1 MVDSSKNRNKKV
13 LLGMSGGVD
22 SSVAALLLK
31 KEGYEVIGA
40 TMQLHEY
47 CNNDDLVRDAQAVAR
62 KIGIEHF
69 VFNMKEEFNKYVID
83 YFVQEYEEGRTPN
96 PCIACN
102 KYLKFGAMVEKA
114 KEMKIPYIAT
124 GHYAIVEK
132 KTGEFFLKKAKD
144 ATKDQSYV
152 LYNLT
157 QQLLSQ
163 TLFPLGEYSK
173 KEIRKI
179 AKSSNLE
186 IENKSESQEIC
197 FIPDNNHFRFLKENA
212 PKTINKGEIIDT
224 DGNSLGY
231 HEGTAKYTIG
241 QRRGLGISSKTPLF
255 VVDIVEESNQIVLGS
270 NDDLFSNELLASNC
284 NWISGDLPKGE
295 IKAKAKIRYKAQE
308 SEATLYPLAEGK
320 IKVVF
325 STPQRAITKGQS
337 IVFYDKEYVLGGGII
352 AEVSLGNKQ
361 RNEDTSQS

>member
-1 MVDSSKNRNKKV
+1 MVNSSKKNNKKV

-47 CNNDDLVRDAQAVAR
+47 CHNDDLVKDAQAVA
-62 KIGIEHF
+62 KKLGIEHN
-69 VFNMKEEFNKYVID
+69 VFNMKEEFNRYVID
-83 YFVQEYEEGRTPN
+83 YFVKEYEQGRTPN

-102 KYLKFGAMVEKA
+102 KYLKFGAMVDKA
-114 KEMKIPYIAT
+114 KEMNIPYIAT
-124 GHYAIVEK
+124 GHYAIIVKENNK
-132 KTGEFFLKKAKD
+132 YFLKKAKND
-144 ATKDQSYV
+144 TKDQSYV

-157 QQLLSQ
+157 QQQLSQ
-163 TLFPLGEYSK
+163 TLFPLGEFTK
-173 KEIRKI
+173 KEIKEI
-179 AKSSNLE
+179 AKKNNLE
-186 IENKSESQEIC
+186 VENKPESQEIC
-197 FIPDNNHFRFLKENA
+197 FIPDNDHFRFIKENA
-212 PKTINKGEIIDT
+212 SETIKKGEILDT
-224 DGNSLGY
+224 DGNILGY
-231 HEGTAKYTIG
+231 HQGTARYTIG
-241 QRRGLGISSKTPLF
+241 QRKGLGISSKTPLF

-308 SEATLYPLAEGK
+308 SEATLYPLADGK

-325 STPQRAITKGQS
+325 TTPQRAITKGQS
-337 IVFYDKEYVLGGGII
+337 VVFYKDQYVLGGGII
-352 AEVSLGNKQ
+352 SEVN
-361 RNEDTSQS
+361 

>member
-22 SSVAALLLK
+22 SSVAALLLQ

-47 CNNDDLVRDAQAVAR
+47 CNNGDLVKDAQAVTR

-102 KYLKFGAMVEKA
+102 KYLKFGAMIDKA
-114 KEMKIPYIAT
+114 KEMKISYIAT
-124 GHYAIVEK
+124 GHYATIVKEGNK
-132 KTGEFFLKKAKD
+132 YFLKKAKD
-144 ATKDQSYV
+144 ETKDQSYV

-173 KEIRKI
+173 KEIREI

-197 FIPDNNHFRFLKENA
+197 FIPDNNHFRFIKENA
-212 PKTINKGEIIDT
+212 PNRIKKGEILDT
-224 DGNSLGY
+224 HGNILGY

-241 QRRGLGISSKTPLF
+241 QRKGLGVSSNRPLF
-255 VVDIVEESNQIVLGS
+255 VVDIVEENNQIILGS
-270 NDDLFSNELLASNC
+270 NDDLFSKELIASNC
-284 NWISGDLPKGE
+284 NWISGEYPKKE
-295 IKAKAKIRYKAQE
+295 YTVKAKIRYKAQE
-308 SEATLYPLAEGK
+308 QEATIFPLAEGK

-325 STPQRAITKGQS
+325 TQPQRAITKGQS

-352 AEVSLGNKQ
+352 SEVN
-361 RNEDTSQS
+361 

>member
-1 MVDSSKNRNKKV
+1 MVDSSKKSKKKV

-47 CNNDDLVRDAQAVAR
+47 CNNDDLVKDAQAVAR

-124 GHYAIVEK
+124 GHYAIIVKENNK
-132 KTGEFFLKKAKD
+132 YFLKKAKND
-144 ATKDQSYV
+144 TKDQSYV

-157 QQLLSQ
+157 QQQLSQ
-163 TLFPLGEYSK
+163 TLFPLGEFTK
-173 KEIRKI
+173 KEIKEI
-179 AKSSNLE
+179 AKKNNLE
-186 IENKSESQEIC
+186 VENKPESQEIC
-197 FIPDNNHFRFLKENA
+197 FIPDNDHFRFIKENA
-212 PKTINKGEIIDT
+212 PNTIKRGEILDI
-224 DGNSLGY
+224 DGNILGY

-295 IKAKAKIRYKAQE
+295 IKAKAKIRYKAKE
-308 SEATLYPLAEGK
+308 NEAALYPLANGK

-325 STPQRAITKGQS
+325 TTPQRAITKGQS
-337 IVFYDKEYVLGGGII
+337 VVFYKDEYVLGGGII
-352 AEVSLGNKQ
+352 SEVN
-361 RNEDTSQS
+361 